1 MAERLVE
8 VEPGRGTPTVVSG
21 TPVSGMPV
29 SGLPKGEPSIGELVK
44 QATEQVSTLVR
55 DEMAL
60 ARAEISA
67 KASHAGKGIGLFGG
81 AGLVALYGVFGV
93 LAAVVLLLAQWLPA
107 WGAALIVGGA
117 LLLLAGILALVGRGH
132 VRQAA
137 PPVPTETIKDLR
149 TDLKTVTNAIEDG
162 RR

>member
-1 MAERLVE
+1 MEVVSMAERLIE
-8 VEPGRGTPTVVSG
+8 VEPERGTPSVVTG
-21 TPVSGMPV
+21 TPVSGA
-29 SGLPKGEPSIGELVK
+29 PKGEPSIGDLVK

-60 ARAEISA
+60 ARAELSA

-81 AGLVALYGVFGV
+81 AGLVALYGLFGV
-93 LAAVVLLLAQWLPA
+93 LAAIVLVLAQWLPA
-107 WGAALIVGGA
+107 WASALIVGGA
-117 LLLLAGILALVGRGH
+117 LLLTAGLLALVGRGQ
-132 VRQAA
+132 VRQAS

-149 TDLKTVTNAIEDG
+149 TDLKTVTTAIEDG